1 MADVRVLVAED
12 HPLITQA
19 LAECLKPYGIDAS
32 ASVAEG
38 NLVVTRY
45 AEIKPDVLVLDLR
58 LGQVRGLDVARELL
72 QGFPAA
78 RIVFYSQFDQPHIVQ
93 EAYRLGARAFVP
105 KSADPQVLAEAI
117 IAASN
122 DGPPYFTPEIAAQ
135 LAIMSVRGEDS
146 PRARLTDREL
156 VVFQKMAQGLTIAE
170 IADELH
176 LSSKTVGLITQE
188 IRQKLRV
195 ERPAE
200 ITKLA
205 IRYQLIDE

>member
-19 LAECLKPYGIDAS
+19 LASELKPYGIDAS
-32 ASVAEG
+32 ASVADG
-38 NLVVTRY
+38 NLVLTRY
-45 AEIKPDVLVLDLR
+45 AEVKPDVLVLDLR
-58 LGQVRGLDVARELL
+58 LGQIRGLDVARELL
-72 QGFPAA
+72 QVAPAA

-93 EAYRLGARAFVP
+93 EAYRLGAKAFVP

-117 IAASN
+117 IAASH

-146 PRARLTDREL
+146 PRAKLTEREL
-156 VVFQKMAQGLTIAE
+156 VVFQKMAQGRTIAE
-170 IADELH
+170 IAEDMQ

-195 ERPAE
+195 DRPAE